1 MSESTKKLE
10 LRVAELAPRDAGR
23 GLARLAPALLAALGV
38 RAGGV
43 LEVRGTKV
51 SAVRVLP
58 AATDDRDKGVL
69 LDALTRANAGV
80 AVAEI
85 VSLHALQPSAARS
98 VVLEAHGV
106 SPSLSDLRTLL
117 VDRVLT
123 IGDRLRVDLYGA
135 KPVEFTVKNLEP
147 AESVLVTTTSRI
159 ALEGGVAAPS
169 HTAAA
174 SAVNYDDIGGLT
186 KEVARVRELVELP
199 LRYPQVFEQ
208 LGIDAPK
215 GVLLFGPP
223 GTGKTT
229 IARAVARETK
239 ATFFSVAGPEI
250 IGKFYGDSEKRLREV
265 FEQARAKAPSIIFL
279 DEIDAI
285 APKRSEVQGEVE
297 KRVVAQL
304 LSLMD
309 GLGGRG
315 QVVVIGATNRPD
327 SLDPALRRPGRFDR
341 EVAINPPDAL
351 GRREILE
358 VHTRGMPLAEDV
370 LIDQLAAITHG
381 FVGADLAALCREAA
395 MNRVR
400 LQLPNWIAA
409 GGQPSAAE
417 LLSLEVRMEDFTA
430 ALREIA
436 PSLIREGATEIAE
449 ASWQDIGGLRSIKE
463 ALREAVELPLLHPEL
478 FKQMQLEPP
487 RGILLTGAPGTGK
500 TLVAKAVAKETQANF
515 IAVRGA
521 QFLSKYY
528 GESEKAVRELFAKA
542 RASAP
547 CIVFFDEIDALL
559 SARDSGQ
566 DAVSERI
573 VGQFLAEMDGT
584 NALGSVIIIGATNRP
599 EALDKALL
607 RPGRFERQL
616 EFLLPTET
624 ERLEII
630 QVHLRTRPHQPDMKL
645 ESYAAL
651 TEGWSGAKLAL
662 LVRRAGLFAV
672 KDSIA
677 AALVAKNLPRETVAE
692 LLTTTQKPSFVSGQ
706 NVTLHPVTLPN
717 FDDASRQG
725 MASLLTQCQISAQ
738 HLEAAFQ
745 ELSMVT

>member
-1 MSESTKKLE
+1 MPVIDSILE

-23 GLARLAPALLAALGV
+23 GLARVSLKLMAELGV
-38 RAGGV
+38 RSGGL
-43 LEVRGTKV
+43 LELHGSRV

-58 AATDDRDKGVL
+58 AATGSEMDASIL
-69 LDALTRANAGV
+69 LDALSRANAGV
-80 AVAEI
+80 ALAEM
-85 VSLHALQPSAARS
+85 VRVKVVQPSQAVG
-98 VVLEAHGV
+98 VVLEAHGS
-106 SPSLSDLRTLL
+106 SPAIADLRTLL
-117 VDRVLT
+117 LDRVVSL
-123 IGDRLRVDLYGA
+123 GDRIRVDLYGA
-135 KPVEFTVKNLEP
+135 KPVEFTVRQLEP
-147 AESVLVTTTSRI
+147 N
-159 ALEGGVAAPS
+159 
-169 HTAAA
+169 AA
-174 SAVNYDDIGGLT
+174 SVIVPSTRLALDGASERSANAPAATAVNYDDIGGLT

-208 LGIDAPK
+208 LGIEAPK

-239 ATFFSVAGPEI
+239 ASFFSVAGPEI

-265 FEQARAKAPSIIFL
+265 FEEARKKAPSIIFL

-341 EVAINPPDAL
+341 EVLIAPPDIA

-358 VHTRGMPLAEDV
+358 VHTRGMPLAENVD
-370 LIDQLAAITHG
+370 LQQLANITHG

-400 LQLPNWIAA
+400 LQLPLWIAA
-409 GGQPSAAE
+409 GGQPSASE
-417 LLSLEVRMEDFTA
+417 LLALEVRHDDFQS

-436 PSLIREGATEIAE
+436 PSLIREGANDISE
-449 ASWQDIGGLRSIKE
+449 ASWSDIGGLAQIKT
-463 ALREAVELPLLHPEL
+463 ALREAVELPLLYPEL
-478 FKQMQLEPP
+478 FAALKLEPP

-515 IAVRGA
+515 ISVRGA

-528 GESEKAVRELFAKA
+528 GESEKAVRELFAKS
-542 RASAP
+542 RATAP

-559 SARDSGQ
+559 SSRDTGQ

-584 NALGSVIIIGATNRP
+584 NALGSVVIIGATNRP
-599 EALDKALL
+599 QALDPALL
-607 RPGRFERQL
+607 RAGRFEQVL
-616 EFLLPTET
+616 EFTLPTQQ
-624 ERLEII
+624 ERLEIL
-630 QVHLRTRPHQPDMKL
+630 QVHLRDRPHQIDSL
-645 ESYAAL
+645 EVWADK
-651 TEGWSGAKLAL
+651 TQGWSGAKLAL
-662 LVRRAGLFAV
+662 LVRRA
-672 KDSIA
+672 
-677 AALVAKNLPRETVAE
+677 ALSALREALCFNNALSNVE
-692 LLTTTQKPSFVSGQ
+692 
-706 NVTLHPVTLPN
+706 NVTKNQPDNVRLDTLSMHILHNNTLTGDIESERICWIKDQH
-717 FDDASRQG
+717 FDLAW
-725 MASLLTQCQISAQ
+725 
-738 HLEAAFQ
+738 Q
-745 ELSMVT
+745 ELS